1 MSLNKAD
8 KLRSLIPNMS
18 AKSQSFALSLLS
30 QYGRYN
36 TLSEKQWA
44 CVDKMLAEYGGAVHD
59 KFPRIVAL
67 MAHAGKHVE
76 NPAIYWN
83 LPEARVVARYVAKSG
98 RVFIVDR
105 DRTYFNERFQKEKAV
120 PYCYLDQEGRVS
132 TYSGFAKVQ
141 EALLTKLGAFEADPH
156 KAGAVEGHVTGNC
169 CFCTLKLTH
178 PESVKHGYGPKCA
191 KYYGLPW
198 GKSGATAAGNLFD
211 RISDYDD
218 MAAYVESLF
227 KSNTGLL
234 GDEPIGV
241 FIKDKEIL
249 NQHRLIGDEPIAT
262 LRKVTV
268 S

>member
-1 MSLNKAD
+1 MSINKAD

-18 AKSQSFALSLLS
+18 AKSQAFALSLLS
-30 QYGRYN
+30 QHGRYN

-44 CVDKMLAEYGGAVHD
+44 CVDKMIAEYGDAVPD

-67 MAHAGKHVE
+67 MAHAGKRVE

-83 LPEARVVARYVAKSG
+83 LPEARVVARYVAKTG
-98 RVFIVDR
+98 RIYIVDR
-105 DRTYFNERFQKEKAV
+105 DRKYFNEKFQKEKFV
-120 PYCYLDQEGRVS
+120 PYCFLDQDGRVS
-132 TYSGFAKVQ
+132 TYSGFVKVQ
-141 EALLTKLGAFEADPH
+141 DALLTKLRAFEADPH

-169 CFCTLKLTH
+169 CFCTLKLTTA
-178 PESVKHGYGPKCA
+178 ESVTRGYGPKCA
-191 KYYGLPW
+191 SYYGLPW
-198 GKSGATAAGNLFD
+198 GKSGATVAGLLFD

-241 FIKDKEIL
+241 FIKDQEIL
-249 NQHRLIGDEPIAT
+249 NQHRLIGDEPISM